1 MTTPGATGR
10 ASPSI
15 MVLSAA
21 ADVSSRQIEPKVGGH
36 AACSAAPSLW
46 VGRDAG
52 GISNDGKILCERV
65 EIAGRGGGGGWRWR
79 VRGGGGGETAAVHAP
94 SIPRF

>member
-21 ADVSSRQIEPKVGGH
+21 ADVSRRQIEPKVGCH

-52 GISNDGKILCERV
+52 GIGNDGKILCERV
-65 EIAGRGGGGGWRWR
+65 EIAVRGWR
-79 VRGGGGGETAAVHAP
+79 RGKGAP
-94 SIPRF
+94 A